1 MEGNDWNWT
10 GTNRFKRDG
19 TGLGGTGTDSL
30 NRLDRIKLDWS
41 TRRRSGLD
49 WSGLSRTAFQ
59 KTEVDGNVPN
69 WTGLSLAEFD
79 FSRLHYTTLH
89 YPRLNLK
96 VPCRIVSSLHL
107 ARLICTELHCTFP
120 NETNKDCTALHVNV
134 IHWTTQDIFV
144 QSWK

>member
-1 MEGNDWNWT
+1 MT
-10 GTNRFKRDG
+10 GIGRERIDLNG
-19 TGLGGTGTDSL
+19 TGLDWAGREQTPI

-49 WSGLSRTAFQ
+49 WTGLSRTAFQ
-59 KTEVDGNVPN
+59 KTELDGTVRN
-69 WTGLSLAEFD
+69 WNGLSLPEFD

-89 YPRLNLK
+89 YPRLNWK
-96 VPCRIVSSLHL
+96 VPYRIVSSLHL

-134 IHWTTQDIFV
+134 VHWTTQDIFV
-144 QSWK
+144 QRWK